1 MELFTHRFH
10 SGRRISGI
18 RFAIGAG
25 TAFACVFAG
34 FSEAQSVYRRSP
46 AEKVIV
52 ESGAASQV
60 IEKVRALA
68 PGVLMEVFVKVG
80 DPVKK
85 GQILGHTELAPTK
98 LQLDLARLTIENSSK
113 IKALEGQAD
122 AWTATREEAE
132 EALRKRRVE
141 KSRLEWAT
149 GMEKFFRGNYE
160 AQLEQKKIERIQFEY
175 WKQQYESRF
184 FRAPT
189 DGLVAEV
196 LLDVGK
202 PVSYAT
208 HVFTIGD
215 EDSYLIPVSVPA
227 EFINEISASGS
238 LPIRTAKAG
247 YVTTGLVDSI
257 ADDPKSPGKKIVKLR
272 IHESD
277 FPSDIS
283 SNLTGRKFDVL
294 LPQAERKTP
303 ASG

>member
-1 MELFTHRFH
+1 MEPSTHRFRT
-10 SGRRISGI
+10 GRRISGI
-18 RFAIGAG
+18 RFIICTV
-25 TAFACVFAG
+25 TAFACVFPG
-34 FSEAQSVYRRSP
+34 IGDAQSVYQRN
-46 AEKVIV
+46 ALEKVIV
-52 ESGAASQV
+52 ESGATSQV

-80 DPVKK
+80 DAVKK

-132 EALRKRRVE
+132 ESLRKRRVD
-141 KSRLEWAT
+141 KSRVEWAT

-175 WKQQYESRF
+175 WKQQYENRF

-196 LLDVGK
+196 LLEIGK

-208 HVFTIGD
+208 HVFTISD
-215 EDSYLIPVSVPA
+215 EQSYLIPVSVPA
-227 EFINEISASGS
+227 EFISEISASGR
-238 LPIRTAKAG
+238 LPIRTTDAG
-247 YVTTGLVDSI
+247 YVTNGVVDSI
-257 ADDPKSPGKKIVKLR
+257 VDDPKTPGKKIVKLR

-283 SNLTGRKFDVL
+283 SNLTGRKFDIL
-294 LPQAERKTP
+294 LPQAERKNP